1 MGTPE
6 VESSPS
12 HAKIYINDGDIGK
25 FAPWTCDDMAPG
37 DYDVFVIPE
46 GYATPAPEHVTEVLE
61 QTEK

>member
-1 MGTPE
+1 
-6 VESSPS
+6 
-12 HAKIYINDGDIGK
+12 
-25 FAPWTCDDMAPG
+25 MAPG